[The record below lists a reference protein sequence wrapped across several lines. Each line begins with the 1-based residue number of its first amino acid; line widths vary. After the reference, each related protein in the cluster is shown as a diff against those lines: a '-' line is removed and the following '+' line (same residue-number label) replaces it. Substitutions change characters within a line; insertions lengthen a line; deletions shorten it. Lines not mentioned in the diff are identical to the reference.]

1 MVSQVKAEDGIQLLQ
16 TYTGSGWLEVCLQR
30 LQTVANGLRYK
41 SASICKATKICSEL

>member
-30 LQTVANGLRYK
+30 LQTVANGLIEVQKCQHLQGYQN
-41 SASICKATKICSEL
+41 L